1 MRYSWDIL
9 NVRLGGLENPEITW
23 LTAQPELCPRVAGEP
38 TVWIAQ
44 KDHACYRREVPKRDD
59 RSHANTLTVAPHICV
74 VSRGT
79 AQVLWRARL
88 IVSLLGCKQECDEL
102 KVGGSHVEQHM

>member
-1 MRYSWDIL
+1 M
-9 NVRLGGLENPEITW
+9 RLGEWKSGDHVAHRSNS
-23 LTAQPELCPRVAGEP
+23 QVSRPRVAGEP